1 MTGGVSGARA
11 VAYLRSI
18 DPRLPRSVWTLEAG
32 GLVNAFG
39 NGITFPFL
47 VIYLHNVR
55 GFSLGTAGLVLATNG
70 AMSFVMSPL
79 AGTLSDRIGG
89 RVTLG
94 GALVLMAIGYG
105 AFPLVQR
112 PWHAFVAMVFAG
124 AGNGS
129 FWPSQ
134 STLLAGLAPQTRR
147 HAAYALQRVS
157 RNLGIGLGG
166 LTGGLIATT
175 TDPSSFTIL
184 FIVDAATF
192 LAFVAVLPFVPDP
205 ELPPAEEGAR
215 PGRYRDVLR
224 DRLLLGV
231 VGLNIVFVSAGYA
244 QIELLPAFA
253 KNEAGVS
260 ERQIGVIFLVNTL
273 IIVFAQLPI
282 ARLLEGRRRMPAL
295 ALMTALWAASWLIVL
310 LAGATLETLAAA
322 VVFAGAGVVFG
333 LGECFQGPTQGA
345 LVADLAP
352 PRLRGRYMALSTI
365 SWEIGFIIG
374 PAIGGFI
381 LGRQPL
387 ALWPLAAFVCLLAGL
402 GALALEREI
411 PPHLRLTPA

>member
-1 MTGGVSGARA
+1 VTPFSPG
-11 VAYLRSI
+11 AYLRSI
-18 DPRLPRSVWTLEAG
+18 DPRLPRSVWTMEAG

-39 NGITFPFL
+39 NGITYPFV

-70 AMSFVMSPL
+70 AMSLVASPI
-79 AGTLSDRIGG
+79 AGWLSDRIGG
-89 RVTLG
+89 RRTLG
-94 GALVLMAIGYG
+94 GALVLMG
-105 AFPLVQR
+105 AGIASFPLVREQ
-112 PWHAFVAMVFAG
+112 WHAFVAMAVVG

-134 STLLAGLAPQTRR
+134 STLLAGLAPEARR

-175 TDPSSFTIL
+175 SDPTSFTVL
-184 FIVDAATF
+184 FLIDAATF
-192 LAFVAVLPFVPDP
+192 LGFIAVLPFVPDP
-205 ELPPAEEGAR
+205 ELPPVEEGAL

-224 DRLLLGV
+224 DRLLLGI

-253 KNEAGVS
+253 KNEAHVS
-260 ERQIGVIFLVNTL
+260 ERGIGVIFLVNTL
-273 IIVFAQLPI
+273 VIVFAQLPI
-282 ARLLEGRRRMPAL
+282 ARALEGRRRMPAL
-295 ALMTALWAASWLIVL
+295 ALMTLLWATAWMIVL
-310 LAGATLETLAAA
+310 VGGATLEAIAAA
-322 VVFAGAGVVFG
+322 SVFALAGLVFG

-352 PRLRGRYMALSTI
+352 PRLRGRYMGLSTI
-365 SWEIGFIIG
+365 SWEIGFVIG
-374 PAIGGFI
+374 PAIGGFV
-381 LGRQPL
+381 LDREPL
-387 ALWPLAAFVCLLAGL
+387 ALWPLAAGTCLLAGV
-402 GALALEREI
+402 GALALERGI
-411 PPHLRLTPA
+411 PPRLRLTPA

>member
-1 MTGGVSGARA
+1 
-11 VAYLRSI
+11 LRSI

-70 AMSFVMSPL
+70 AFSLLASPL
-79 AGTLSDRIGG
+79 AGILSDRIGG
-89 RVTLG
+89 RLTLA
-94 GALVLMAIGYG
+94 GALVLMAAGYG
-105 AFPLVQR
+105 SFPLVTE
-112 PWHAFVAMVFAG
+112 PWHAFAAMAVAG
-124 AGNGS
+124 WGNGS

-134 STLLAGLAPQTRR
+134 STLLAGLAPPARR

-175 TDPSSFTIL
+175 SNPASFTVI
-184 FIVDAATF
+184 FVVDAATF
-192 LAFVAVLPFVPDP
+192 LGFVAVLALVPDP
-205 ELPPAEEGAR
+205 ELPPVEEGAR
-215 PGRYRDVLR
+215 PGRYLDVVR
-224 DRLLLGV
+224 DRLLLGIV
-231 VGLNIVFVSAGYA
+231 ALNVVFVSAGYA

-260 ERQIGVIFLVNTL
+260 ERAIGIIFLVNTL
-273 IIVFAQLPI
+273 VIVFAQLPI
-282 ARLLEGRRRMPAL
+282 ARLLEGRRRMKAL
-295 ALMTALWAASWLIVL
+295 AFMTVLWAGSWLLV
-310 LAGATLETLAAA
+310 LAGGAWMEALAAA
-322 VVFAGAGVVFG
+322 AVFAVAGAVFG

-352 PRLRGRYMALSTI
+352 PRLRGRYMAMSTI
-365 SWEIGFIIG
+365 SWEVGFIVG
-374 PAIGGFI
+374 PAVGGFV
-381 LGRQPL
+381 LGAEPL
-387 ALWPLAAFVCLLAGL
+387 ALWPLAAAVCLVAGL
-402 GALALEREI
+402 GALALERQL
-411 PPHLRLTPA
+411 PRALRLTPA